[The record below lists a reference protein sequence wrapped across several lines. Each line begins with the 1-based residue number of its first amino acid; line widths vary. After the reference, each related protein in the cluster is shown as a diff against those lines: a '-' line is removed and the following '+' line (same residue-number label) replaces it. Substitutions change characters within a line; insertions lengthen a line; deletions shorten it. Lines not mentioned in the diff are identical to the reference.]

1 MEKDIQKDLAKE
13 PSIAS
18 FSESVR
24 NSGLLGQVMSLSP
37 TDKVALIEY
46 LKKDI
51 DSDGPFKTD
60 DLGRIILTKDM
71 KEAVGQAERDLE
83 EGRCL
88 TEESF
93 RERFAKWL
101 GRPSSSK
108 LKQKFIITHTESTDI
123 TEIF

>member
-1 MEKDIQKDLAKE
+1 MEVKGKKYIFAPKNNCMGKDIQKNIATE
-13 PSIAS
+13 PSAVS

-24 NSGLLGQVMSLSP
+24 RSGLLGQVMSLSP

-46 LKKDI
+46 LKRDI
-51 DSDGPFKTD
+51 DSDSPFKTD

-71 KEAVGQAERDLE
+71 RDAVGLANRDLE

-101 GRPSSSK
+101 
-108 LKQKFIITHTESTDI
+108 
-123 TEIF
+123 

>member
-1 MEKDIQKDLAKE
+1 MGKDIQKNLAAE
-13 PSIAS
+13 PSAAS

-24 NSGLLGQVMSLSP
+24 RSGLLGQVMSLSP

-51 DSDGPFKTD
+51 DNDSPFKTD
-60 DLGRIILTKDM
+60 ELGRIMLTKDM
-71 KEAVGQAERDLE
+71 RDAVGLAERDLE
-83 EGRCL
+83 GGRCL

-101 GRPSSSK
+101 
-108 LKQKFIITHTESTDI
+108 
-123 TEIF
+123 